1 MSSLFFGVIGWLWNN
16 EGKEGV
22 ETSTYL
28 FSVGRAGCSTLDML
42 IMSTVSAGHVLSNM
56 SRPSIIAIV
65 AELGTKEGFETN
77 EHRAGKELKS
87 N

>member
-1 MSSLFFGVIGWLWNN
+1 
-16 EGKEGV
+16 
-22 ETSTYL
+22 
-28 FSVGRAGCSTLDML
+28 
-42 IMSTVSAGHVLSNM
+42 M